1 MSTITVELII
11 KMKTKFTSSNAEK
24 TNEKTN
30 GFILPQMSN
39 FHMERLLAATLVM
52 PGKHAKSLSTSC
64 VASPVYTPAEKPRIS
79 ISLLRCVE
87 VCCRCV
93 AECDTHDIINKRCSK
108 LGEWGRLSKSLQ
120 MEEATLKSSMPEER
134 KRILK
139 SGYAL

>member
-1 MSTITVELII
+1 MKRANTMSTLTVELII

-64 VASPVYTPAEKPRIS
+64 VASPVCIPRPRS
-79 ISLLRCVE
+79 PGYQFL
-87 VCCRCV
+87 
-93 AECDTHDIINKRCSK
+93 CS
-108 LGEWGRLSKSLQ
+108 
-120 MEEATLKSSMPEER
+120 AALKSAADVWQSVTHTISSTKDAANWASGGGCQNLCKWKRQHSSRPCR
-134 KRILK
+134 KR
-139 SGYAL
+139 GNEF